1 MIETARL
8 KLIPCELQHFEAIL
22 NDRGQLEQLLGVTV
36 IDNWYDFPGVAGI
49 EAIQFGYDYLKANPD
64 ARGWW
69 TYFFIHVKDNAL
81 VGIGGYTG
89 KADESGMVE
98 IGYAII
104 PAYQGQGLATEAAG
118 GLIVR
123 AFSNVHIRKVEAHT
137 LAEHNPSTRVLEKVG
152 MANVGIDHDPDV
164 GEVWHWS
171 LSKEDYRKTGIVE
184 QSNVDQ
190 RPDASGAS

>member
-8 KLIPCELQHFEAIL
+8 KLIPCELKHFEAIL
-22 NDRGQLEQLLGVTV
+22 QDQPQLAQLLGVTV
-36 IDNWYDFPGVAGI
+36 LDNWFDFPGVAGI
-49 EAIQFGYDYLKANPD
+49 EAIRFGYDYLKANPD
-64 ARGWW
+64 DLGWW

-81 VGIGGYTG
+81 VGIGGYSGYKG

-104 PAYQGQGLATEAAG
+104 SAYQCQGLATEAAG
-118 GLIVR
+118 GLIDR
-123 AFSNVHIRKVEAHT
+123 AFSNKHIRRVEAHT

-152 MANVGIDHDPDV
+152 MANVGIDHDQDV

-171 LSKEDYRKTGIVE
+171 LTKEDYRKT
-184 QSNVDQ
+184 
-190 RPDASGAS
+190 